1 MKLRFFAMLLLTSV
15 LSAQDE
21 IPDQVKEVEN
31 AKVLSVTAFAYSTDT
46 APGSDEKSIP
56 IPEGWRRYS
65 HVYFQK
71 QRSGQ
76 FYMTPAWI
84 VANPNDPSKESEVR
98 IKVDAYPVAGGLSWL
113 GVELVVVIVPE

>member
-1 MKLRFFAMLLLTSV
+1 MKLRFFALLLLTSV

-31 AKVLSVTAFAYSTDT
+31 AKVLSVSVFAHSTDT
-46 APGSDEKSIP
+46 MPGSDEKAIP

-65 HVYFQK
+65 HIYFPK

-76 FYMTPAWI
+76 FYTTPAWV

-98 IKVDAYPVAGGLSWL
+98 IRVDAYPAGGVSWISA
-113 GVELVVVIVPE
+113 ELVVVIVPE